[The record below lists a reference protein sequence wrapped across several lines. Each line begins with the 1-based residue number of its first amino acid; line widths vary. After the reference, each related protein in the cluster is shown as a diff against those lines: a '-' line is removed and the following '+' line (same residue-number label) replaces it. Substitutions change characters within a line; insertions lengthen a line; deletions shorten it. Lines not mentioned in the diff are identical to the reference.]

1 MENTVSDNT
10 VGLQTGAGTPKELTD
25 ATAAAPV
32 VSPSQPEG
40 SGQQT
45 PAVNIPLTDG
55 QKLLLRSY
63 QNKLNLLAKQKS
75 EIDVQVARVEGA
87 MQLDMMKIARENNI
101 DPTKFGFN
109 ENLDIM
115 PTQGP
120 PPGGLPSRR

>member
-1 MENTVSDNT
+1 MTDVQVEVPE
-10 VGLQTGAGTPKELTD
+10 VPEVPEEQPAGD
-25 ATAAAPV
+25 AAT
-32 VSPSQPEG
+32 
-40 SGQQT
+40 
-45 PAVNIPLTDG
+45 NIPLTDG

-109 ENLDIM
+109 DNLEIIPLQPQGM
-115 PTQGP
+115 P
-120 PPGGLPSRR
+120 RRA

>member
-1 MENTVSDNT
+1 MSEDTNVPAVDI
-10 VGLQTGAGTPKELTD
+10 VKAIP
-25 ATAAAPV
+25 AVP
-32 VSPSQPEG
+32 PSQPEG

-45 PAVNIPLTDG
+45 PLVNIPLTDG

-87 MQLDMMKIARENNI
+87 MQLDMMKIATENNI

-109 ENLDIM
+109 DNLEIIPSQPQGM
-115 PTQGP
+115 P
-120 PPGGLPSRR
+120 RRA

>member
-1 MENTVSDNT
+1 MADVIEVVPADVTESSVGGADATENHSTPTVN
-10 VGLQTGAGTPKELTD
+10 VPLTD
-25 ATAAAPV
+25 A
-32 VSPSQPEG
+32 
-40 SGQQT
+40 
-45 PAVNIPLTDG
+45 

-109 ENLDIM
+109 DNLEIIPSQPQGM
-115 PTQGP
+115 P
-120 PPGGLPSRR
+120 RRA

>member
-1 MENTVSDNT
+1 MADRGVDLTGFSESE
-10 VGLQTGAGTPKELTD
+10 VGVNVPLTD
-25 ATAAAPV
+25 A
-32 VSPSQPEG
+32 
-40 SGQQT
+40 
-45 PAVNIPLTDG
+45 

-109 ENLDIM
+109 DNLEIIPSQPQGM
-115 PTQGP
+115 P
-120 PPGGLPSRR
+120 RRA

>member
-1 MENTVSDNT
+1 M
-10 VGLQTGAGTPKELTD
+10 TD
-25 ATAAAPV
+25 VQVEMPEM
-32 VSPSQPEG
+32 QPEP
-40 SGQQT
+40 T
-45 PAVNIPLTDG
+45 VNIPLTDS

-109 ENLDIM
+109 DNLEII
-115 PTQGP
+115 
-120 PPGGLPSRR
+120 RRNHKDKPR